1 LIGALAATK
10 SSEVL
15 PLRQA
20 EGQDSAAGSNAC
32 QPPQS
37 LERSGGII
45 HPKFSSEPGLRGELP
60 ATSAEMALVDK
71 CCRAV
76 WSEATE

>member
-10 SSEVL
+10 AVRAF
-15 PLRQA
+15 PFGQA
-20 EGQDSAAGSNAC
+20 EGQDFGGRLKRLPVAS
-32 QPPQS
+32 S

-45 HPKFSSEPGLRGELP
+45 HPKLSSEPGVRGELP
-60 ATSAEMALVDK
+60 ATSAEVALVDK

-76 WSEATE
+76 WSKATE